1 MTGDL
6 SNAETIESTH
16 DERVVAAALASLPG
30 IGPQRLR
37 TLVRGLGVLPAWR
50 VVRGEAPAPEHIAA
64 MLRQDGLDRA
74 LRRVA
79 TAQLLDQTAAAL
91 HDGDIRVLLATDAE
105 YPASMRGDFA
115 APAVLFVKGDV
126 SAFANRRV
134 GIIGTRAASAAGRHF
149 ARRLGRE
156 LARNGVSV
164 VSGLARGIDAAAHRG
179 VIDACDATS
188 SVASNGKSH
197 LAGPIAPNIE
207 SSIAATI
214 AAPIAAPIA
223 VVASGLDVVYPRE
236 HATLW
241 QQVAER
247 GVIVSESPPGCAP
260 DAFRFPLRNRMLA
273 MASELLVVVE
283 SRATGG
289 SMITVDE
296 AAKRGI
302 TVLAVPGSPHSDTS
316 AGTNALIAQGATSV
330 CDAADVLVALG
341 IDHHRLAASSDARP
355 RPSAADKVVLDALA
369 RRPSTFDH
377 LVAELDLPIEDVAV
391 RLGRLEA
398 QGWAVVNGGWWEA
411 LLAS

>member
-1 MTGDL
+1 MTGNL
-6 SNAETIESTH
+6 SHAETIESTH
-16 DERVVAAALASLPG
+16 DDRVVAAALASLPG

-223 VVASGLDVVYPRE
+223 VVASGLNVVYPRE

-330 CDAADVLVALG
+330 CDVADVLVALG

>member
-1 MTGDL
+1 MNSDL
-6 SNAETIESTH
+6 SHAETIESTH
-16 DERVVAAALASLPG
+16 DDRVVAAALASLPG

-50 VVRGEAPAPEHIAA
+50 AVRGEAPAPDHIAA

-179 VIDACDATS
+179 VIDAFDAMS
-188 SVASNGKSH
+188 SVAPNGKSH
-197 LAGPIAPNIE
+197 LAGPIAANIE
-207 SSIAATI
+207 SPI

-241 QQVAER
+241 QQVAEC

>member
-1 MTGDL
+1 MNSDL
-6 SNAETIESTH
+6 SHAETIEPTY
-16 DERVVAAALASLPG
+16 DDRVVAAALASLPG

-37 TLVRGLGVLPAWR
+37 TLMRGLGVLPAWQ

-74 LRRVA
+74 LRRAA
-79 TAQLLDQTAAAL
+79 TVQLLDQMAAAL
-91 HDGDIRVLLATDAE
+91 HDGDIRVLLTTDAE
-105 YPASMRGDFA
+105 YPASIRGDFA
-115 APAVLFVKGDV
+115 APAVLFARGDV

-179 VIDACDATS
+179 VIDAFDAMS

-197 LAGPIAPNIE
+197 LAAPIAANIE
-207 SSIAATI
+207 SPIAAN
-214 AAPIAAPIA
+214 IAAPIA
-223 VVASGLDVVYPRE
+223 VVASGLDVIYPRE
-236 HATLW
+236 HATLYATLW

-260 DAFRFPLRNRMLA
+260 DAFRFPLRNRILA

-330 CDAADVLVALG
+330 CDVADVLVALG

>member
-1 MTGDL
+1 MNSDL
-6 SNAETIESTH
+6 SHAETIESTH
-16 DERVVAAALASLPG
+16 DDRVVAAALASLPG

-74 LRRVA
+74 LRRAA

-91 HDGDIRVLLATDAE
+91 HDGNIRVLLATDAE

-179 VIDACDATS
+179 VIDAFDAMS
-188 SVASNGKSH
+188 SVAPNGKSL

-207 SSIAATI
+207 SSI

-283 SRATGG
+283 SRTAGG

-330 CDAADVLVALG
+330 CDVADVLMALG

-377 LVAELDLPIEDVAV
+377 LVAELDLPIEVVAV